1 MKKIISLTIAAA
13 LAVTAFTGCSKPAS
27 TSGKDSTGKS
37 NTETSTPA
45 SSANLKDGQY
55 SAEFDH
61 VDGKGWKP
69 FLNIEVKDGKITKAD
84 FNYKSPDGKLK
95 TQDETYEKNMKAK
108 NNLGP
113 VEYVPKYNDNIIKKQ
128 SADIDVVT
136 GATHSG
142 DNVKVLLKALLDK
155 AAKGDTAKAVLK
167 MNDTYTATEK
177 DFDDHGWKASV
188 SVTFENDKV
197 TKVVFDEVNKDGKKK
212 SEDAAYNKS
221 MKDANGISAKE
232 AADLLVK
239 NYVEKGSV
247 DAVAKATG
255 TSTKFKTLLQQALDS
270 RK

>member
-1 MKKIISLTIAAA
+1 MKKIISLTMAAA

-27 TSGKDSTGKS
+27 TSGTKTGGDNNK
-37 NTETSTPA
+37 ETSAPA
-45 SSANLKDGQY
+45 SSANLKDGKY

-69 FLNIEVKDGKITKAD
+69 FLNIEVKDGKITTAD
-84 FNYKSPDGKLK
+84 FNYKNPDGKLK
-95 TQDETYEKNMKAK
+95 TEDKDYEKNMKAK
-108 NNLGP
+108 NNIGP
-113 VEYVPKYNDNIIKKQ
+113 VEYIPKYNDNIIKKQ
-128 SADIDVVT
+128 SADIDAVT

-142 DNVKVLLKALLDK
+142 DNVKALLKALLDK

-167 MNDTYTATEK
+167 MNDTYTAAEK
-177 DFDDHGWKASV
+177 DFDDHGWKATI

-197 TKVVFDEVNKDGKKK
+197 TKVVYDELNKDGKKK
-212 SEDAAYNKS
+212 SEDTAYNKQ
-221 MKDANGISAKE
+221 MKDSNGISAKE
-232 AADLLVK
+232 AADQMMK
-239 NYVEKGSV
+239 NYVEKGTV